1 MGLLYLFCWGGK
13 GELSTEGGQPPQL
26 LSAVA
31 DKATPQRLSAA
42 ADNLAVENLLLYL
55 PLPRHP
61 LKLQHQSLD

>member
-1 MGLLYLFCWGGK
+1 MGLLYLFCGGGIRESYPQK
-13 GELSTEGGQPPQL
+13 GHPPQR

-31 DKATPQRLSAA
+31 DKANPQRLSYS
-42 ADNLAVENLLLYL
+42 LAVENLLLYL